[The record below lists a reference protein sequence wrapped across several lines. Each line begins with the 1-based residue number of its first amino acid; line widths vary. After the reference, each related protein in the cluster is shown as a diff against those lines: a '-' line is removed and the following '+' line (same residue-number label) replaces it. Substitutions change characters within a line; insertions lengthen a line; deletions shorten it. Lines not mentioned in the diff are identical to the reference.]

1 MGGLGRRC
9 PRYAVTVADT
19 KVFKDFKAFKHP
31 KDLIAP
37 YCNLCLMEMGD
48 GWQMFQDLCVNLR
61 MIFPVK
67 AGFPIDTIITLYT

>member
-37 YCNLCLMEMGD
+37 YCNLCLMEMG
-48 GWQMFQDLCVNLR
+48 GR
-61 MIFPVK
+61 MADVSRFMRKFAHDFPCQSGVS
-67 AGFPIDTIITLYT
+67 D

>member
-19 KVFKDFKAFKHP
+19 KVFKDFKHP

-37 YCNLCLMEMGD
+37 YCNLCLMEMGGTD
-48 GWQMFQDLCVNLR
+48 GRCFK
-61 MIFPVK
+61 IY
-67 AGFPIDTIITLYT
+67 A

>member
-31 KDLIAP
+31 KDLKVP
-37 YCNLCLMEMGD
+37 YKMADVSRFMRKFAHD
-48 GWQMFQDLCVNLR
+48 
-61 MIFPVK
+61 FPCQSGVS
-67 AGFPIDTIITLYT
+67 D

>member
-19 KVFKDFKAFKHP
+19 KDFKAFKHP

-37 YCNLCLMEMGD
+37 YCNLCLMEMG
-48 GWQMFQDLCVNLR
+48 GR
-61 MIFPVK
+61 MADVSRFMRKFAHDFPCQSGVS
-67 AGFPIDTIITLYT
+67 D